1 MAELNV
7 TLIDVGWGDSIFIEH
22 IDENDEPHFALIDSN
37 DKEFERSA
45 EIFLKKYLR
54 REGIKYKDNKPNFEF
69 VMISHWHEDHVSG
82 LKRIIRN
89 FGTRRL
95 YYPKTQNSALMNSMT
110 SFADSEAYKVRNKWS
125 MSHQSIHS
133 NKIMQPFGDVQ
144 MNVLWPTR
152 THVDP
157 DENNNS
163 IVLQMT
169 LDNVKYL
176 LTGDAERVVWDN
188 ITNLIP
194 KDTKFFKVPH
204 HGSKN
209 GTFVGRTTPWLDRTN
224 RLVSL
229 GVSGHIGRFTLPHPD
244 VIKLFQNRPRDYYR
258 TDYDYHL
265 TFNTKGNNRKKVD
278 VKYSRIE

>member
-176 LTGDAERVVWDN
+176 LTGDAER
-188 ITNLIP
+188 
-194 KDTKFFKVPH
+194 
-204 HGSKN
+204 
-209 GTFVGRTTPWLDRTN
+209 PWLDRTN